1 MLVDVSSAFKH
12 PDFIAALDGYTQ
24 DDVTVKFVK
33 EDRMSMVFEVVG
45 LEGQD
50 AISFVK
56 HYLKSLKWTV
66 SIYFTVVK
74 HL

>member
-1 MLVDVSSAFKH
+1 MLVDVSAVFKH
-12 PDFIAALDGYTQ
+12 PEFIEALDGYSEG
-24 DDVTVKFVK
+24 DVVVKFVEEEK
-33 EDRMSMVFEVVG
+33 MKMVFNVVG
-45 LEGQD
+45 LEEQD
-50 AISFVK
+50 AIAFVK

>member
-12 PDFIAALDGYTQ
+12 PEFIAALDGYSQ
-24 DDVTVKFVK
+24 GDVTVKFVK
-33 EDRMSMVFEVVG
+33 ENKMSMVFEVTG
-45 LEGQD
+45 LDGQD
-50 AISFVK
+50 AITFVK
-56 HYLKSLKWTV
+56 SYLKSLKWTV

>member
-1 MLVDVSSAFKH
+1 MLIDVNAVFEH
-12 PDFIAALDGYTQ
+12 PKFIEVLDGYTK
-24 DDVTVKFVK
+24 DDVTVKFIK
-33 EDRMSMVFEVVG
+33 EDKMKMIFEVEG

-56 HYLKSLKWTV
+56 SYLKSLKWTV